1 MFWKSTLVVAF
12 VCAVSLTWVSVA
24 ATGRAADGGVAQE
37 KTCMECHRE
46 ETPGIVKQWENSAH
60 AGTLAVCGAC
70 HMADSDT
77 PGAFEHYGDPV
88 QTIVSPRRCGICHS
102 KEAREFAASHHA
114 DAAQY
119 AGSDDNYLG
128 MHVEGTAAAASGCQ
142 QCHGSEIELSEDG
155 RPTAPSW
162 PNTGIGRINPDGSKG
177 SCTACH
183 ARHEF
188 SVAQA
193 RRPEACGRCHMGP
206 DHPQLEIFRESKH
219 GVLYAANRDEMA
231 LESEEWAVGKDYS
244 AAPTCASCHMGA
256 TPDQAPTHDVG
267 TRISWTLRP
276 VVSEKT
282 PDWRS
287 KRLAMQGVCG
297 QCHGSEFVDG
307 FYRQYDAAVNLY
319 NDRYGRPARKIM
331 DELYAEDVLT
341 DEPFD
346 EEIEWV
352 YFELWHHE
360 GRRARHGAAMM
371 GPDYVQWHGFYEVAK
386 HFRNEFLPL
395 AEELS
400 PGIAEKLDINVS
412 GK

>member
-1 MFWKSTLVVAF
+1 MWKSALGLML
-12 VCAVSLTWVSVA
+12 VCALSMAWVSA
-24 ATGRAADGGVAQE
+24 GSKDHITDAKPGE
-37 KTCMECHRE
+37 EMTCIECHLE
-46 ETPGIVKQWENSAH
+46 QTPAIVKQWENSAH
-60 AGTLAVCGAC
+60 ADTPAGCSAC
-70 HMADSDT
+70 HTASDET
-77 PGAFEHYGDPV
+77 PGSFEHYGNTI
-88 QTIVSPRRCGICHS
+88 QTIVSPNRCGICHT
-102 KEAREFAASHHA
+102 KEKREFAASHHA

-119 AGSDDNYLG
+119 ADSDDNYLG
-128 MHVEGTAAAASGCQ
+128 MHVEGMAAAASGCQ
-142 QCHGSEIELSEDG
+142 QCHGSEIEIGEDG

-162 PNTGIGRINPDGSKG
+162 PNTGIGRINPDGSQG

-193 RRPEACGRCHMGP
+193 RQPEACGRCHMGP
-206 DHPQLEIFRESKH
+206 DHPQLEIFQESKH
-219 GVLYAANRDEMA
+219 GILYAANKNEMA
-231 LESEEWAVGKDYS
+231 LDSEEWVVGKDYS
-244 AAPTCASCHMGA
+244 SAPTCASCHMGT
-256 TPDQAPTHDVG
+256 TPDQNATHDVG

-276 VVSEKT
+276 VVSRKT
-282 PDWRS
+282 SEWET
-287 KRLAMQGVCG
+287 KRTAMQGLCA
-297 QCHGSEFVDG
+297 QCHGESFVDS
-307 FYRQYDAAVNLY
+307 FYCQYDAAVELY
-319 NDRYGRPARKIM
+319 NDKYGRPAKKIM
-331 DELYAEDVLT
+331 DRLYAEGLLT

-386 HFRNEFLPL
+386 HFRNKFLPL

-400 PGIAEKLDINVS
+400 PGISEKMGARVS